1 MIEPTGDHVMVEVIE
16 TEQITPGGIFI
27 PDPIKDL
34 KDKQQI
40 RGVLT
45 AIGPLA
51 WRDQELPWA
60 ELGEVVYFGKF
71 AGVFLEDGSRILRD
85 DEIYA
90 REKAE

>member
-16 TEQITPGGIFI
+16 TEQVTSGGIYI

-40 RGVLT
+40 RGTLT
-45 AIGPLA
+45 KIGPLA
-51 WRDQELPWA
+51 WRDQEEAWA
-60 ELGEVVYFGKF
+60 EVGEVVYFGKF
-71 AGVFLEDGSRILRD
+71 AGVFLENGQRVLRD